1 MNLLRAASRSIST
14 SITLAALSFAA
25 LSRAQTPDPAAR
37 PFAQGDLDGD
47 GFADLVIPADSS
59 LQVFFGSPSG
69 VAARPVSLALPNS
82 VPGQRTLDA
91 DAIEDLDGDRSAELV
106 VVTLASDAQPRSAT
120 IYVRVYA
127 GGARTL
133 GRELWSGSWRT
144 ETTAFHESQATLRAA
159 GDLDGDGR
167 NDLVA
172 AGFALF
178 GGTRG
183 APLRTVTAQPP
194 STRTTERRAVLPIG
208 DVDGD
213 GRADLWV
220 APIRR
225 ATPPPYYGAPA
236 LRGAGGQRFTLTS
249 QGWWRITPMPL
260 FEGLTGNVHLQDL
273 RPIDVDGDHV
283 EELVAT
289 WFIPTM
295 AVNAHIP
302 GSVGLQ
308 IARRIAPGR
317 FDASAPRIATQ
328 TAEVLHGA
336 PYLRCAHVASDGST
350 ELVTALGSAFTA
362 NARRWSLRG
371 TSAPISAAA
380 SVVPSRFDCARD
392 HDGDGRPDLVEIT
405 RDPRVPELR
414 ARTLA
419 W

>member
-1 MNLLRAASRSIST
+1 MNLLRAARRSIST
-14 SITLAALSFAA
+14 SVTLAALSFAA
-25 LSRAQTPDPAAR
+25 LSHAQMRDPAAR
-37 PFAQGDLDGD
+37 PTTQGDLDGD
-47 GFADLVIPADSS
+47 GFADLIIPTDAS

-69 VAARPVSLALPNS
+69 VAAQPVSLALPLLA
-82 VPGQRTLDA
+82 PGQRTLDA
-91 DAIEDLDGDRSAELV
+91 DALEDLDGDNRADLV
-106 VVTLASDAQPRSAT
+106 VVTLTPDAQPRGAT
-120 IYVRVYA
+120 VNVRVYA
-127 GGARTL
+127 GGARAL
-133 GRELWSGSWRT
+133 GRELWSASWHT
-144 ETTAFHESQATLRAA
+144 EMTFHESQATLRAA

-183 APLRTVTAQPP
+183 APLRTLAAQPP
-194 STRTTERRAVLPIG
+194 STRTLERRAVLPIG

-220 APIRR
+220 APVRR
-225 ATPPPYYGAPA
+225 DTPQPYYGAPA
-236 LRGAGGQRFTLTS
+236 LRGSAGQRFTFS
-249 QGWWRITPMPL
+249 QGAWRIAPMPL
-260 FEGLTGNVHLQDL
+260 FETLTGNVHLQDL

-308 IARRIAPGR
+308 IARRVAPGR
-317 FDASAPRIATQ
+317 FDATAPRIATQ
-328 TAEVLHGA
+328 SAEVLHGA
-336 PYLRCAHVASDGST
+336 TYLRCTHVTSDGST
-350 ELVTALGSAFTA
+350 ELVTALPGAFNA
-362 NARRWSLRG
+362 SARRWSLRG
-371 TSAPISAAA
+371 TSAPLTAAA
-380 SVVPSRFDCARD
+380 NVAPSRFNCARD
-392 HDGDGRPDLVEIT
+392 LDGDGRPDLVELT
-405 RDPRVPELR
+405 QEARTATLR